1 MLIEEAKKN
10 LLNALQM
17 HLKNP
22 QYNVLS
28 YMELLYQDHYQT
40 EIGTIKGLAVRYNK
54 KIKGDLFESFCYL
67 YFKNFFQPRMK
78 SIWFLQETPTEV
90 LEKLSLNKQDYG
102 IDLIAC
108 DDKGSYYAIQVKFRK
123 PNKKQVAAVLG
134 WQQLSTFYALT
145 SRTGPYKKHIVFT
158 NARSINRQGKRNI
171 KDDAICRTRL
181 ENLTVND
188 FYRILNLEGN
198 ILSVPQ
204 PLKDNVNGYVKDNV
218 NGNGKIKV
226 KVIAKANASD
236 NESDKSIS
244 IQKLRELR
252 IKKYSLM

>member
-1 MLIEEAKKN
+1 MLIEEAKKD

-22 QYNVLS
+22 QHTVLS
-28 YMELLYQDHYQT
+28 YMELLYQDHYQA
-40 EIGTIKGLAVRYNK
+40 ENGTIKGLAVRYNK
-54 KIKGDLFESFCYL
+54 KIKGDLFEAFCYL
-67 YFKNFFQPRMK
+67 YFKNFYQPRMK

-158 NARSINRQGKRNI
+158 NARSINRQGKRNT

-188 FYRILNLEGN
+188 FYRIINLEGN

-204 PLKDNVNGYVKDNV
+204 PLNVNVKDNV
-218 NGNGKIKV
+218 NVNGKIKIKV
-226 KVIAKANASD
+226 KVIAKVNASD
-236 NESDKSIS
+236 NKNDKSIS